1 MSGIKGM
8 KAFTTMW
15 LGQLVSQLGSGLTS
29 FAISIWVLDHTHSVT
44 RFTLTIVFAGLPG
57 VLVAPFAGVL
67 VDRLDRRTMLILTNL
82 GSALCSLSLLLLLYA
97 HALQLWHIYLIVAC
111 NSIFGTFQWPAMAAA
126 ITMLVGREKLGR
138 AAGML
143 EMGNAATA
151 IAAPPLAGL
160 LLALTS
166 ISNVLLVDFLSF
178 FVAIGVLLAVSIP
191 RPEASSEGKKG
202 KGSMWHEAAVG
213 WRFIRERQGLLALLL
228 FFAAVNLV
236 TSMCSVAIIP
246 MVRGFATPA
255 GVGIVM
261 SMTGIG
267 MLLGGSFMTATGG
280 PRPRIRG
287 ILGSAALMTLC
298 FVVIAA
304 RPSIVV
310 TSIGVVLFFLTIPVI
325 NGSSQAIWQSKVP
338 PDLQGRVFALR
349 RMIAQFTTPIGDFS
363 AGPLTD
369 HVFQPLMI
377 PGGLLAASLGRLI
390 GVGPGRGIA
399 LMFLVMAI
407 FPLLIAVGGF
417 LSPRVRFVERDL
429 PDVVVAAQPPV
440 EKAAQP
446 PVEKTAEPPA
456 EEAGAPAAPA
466 APAGA

>member
-1 MSGIKGM
+1 
-8 KAFTTMW
+8 
-15 LGQLVSQLGSGLTS
+15 
-29 FAISIWVLDHTHSVT
+29 
-44 RFTLTIVFAGLPG
+44 
-57 VLVAPFAGVL
+57 
-67 VDRLDRRTMLILTNL
+67 
-82 GSALCSLSLLLLLYA
+82 
-97 HALQLWHIYLIVAC
+97 
-111 NSIFGTFQWPAMAAA
+111 MAAA

-143 EMGNAATA
+143 EMGNAITA
-151 IAAPPLAGL
+151 ISAPPLAGL
-160 LLALTS
+160 LL
-166 ISNVLLVDFLSF
+166 VLMSLWNLLLIDFLSF
-178 FVAIGVLLAVSIP
+178 FVAIAALLLVSVP
-191 RPEASSEGKKG
+191 SPVASSEAKRA
-202 KGSMWHEAAVG
+202 KGSIWREAAVG
-213 WRFIRERQGLLALLL
+213 WQFIRERQGLLALLI

-236 TSMCSVAIIP
+236 TSMCSVALIP
-246 MVRGFATPA
+246 MARGFASPA

-287 ILGSAALMTLC
+287 ILGSAALMTVC

-310 TSIGVVLFFLTIPVI
+310 TSVGVILFFLTIPVI
-325 NGSSQAIWQSKVP
+325 NGCSQAIWQSKVP
-338 PDLQGRVFALR
+338 PDLQGRVFAVR

-369 HVFQPLMI
+369 KVFQPLMV

-407 FPLLIAVGGF
+407 FPLLIAVWGF
-417 LSPRVRFVERDL
+417 ANPRVRFLERDL
-429 PDVVVAAQPPV
+429 PDAVVAAKPADQEP
-440 EKAAQP
+440 
-446 PVEKTAEPPA
+446 EPPPA
-456 EEAGAPAAPA
+456 ATVAPAAPA
-466 APAGA
+466 EA